1 MPQDPDLIVRAA
13 DDLIGDLNPQQA
25 EAVQYRGQALLIGA
39 GAGSGKT
46 RVLTRRIAWILTQFG
61 AWPSQILAITF
72 TNKAAAEMRE
82 RLTGL
87 IGPVAQRM
95 WVSTFHSACVRILR
109 RDGEQ
114 IGLKSGF
121 SIYDTADCERLVKLI
136 GADLNIDLKRYTPRS
151 ILARISDYKNN
162 LQGWREQLN
171 TYAADYKPG
180 QKGYQLGRFGNVEEL
195 YAVVY
200 AEYQHRLA
208 MANAVD
214 FDDLIVRTVE
224 LLRSCPMVAEYYRHK
239 FRYILVDEYQDT
251 NHAQYVLVRELAG
264 VDAGERPQPDAVAA
278 GRQGPAWIT
287 VVGDSDQSIY
297 AFRGADIRN
306 IQDFEQDFPNAKTII
321 LEQNYRSTQTILDA
335 ANAVIAHNEGRK
347 PKKLWTAL
355 GKGEPIVGYAADNAQ
370 QEAAWIASEI
380 ARLHA
385 EHGIAYSDMAVMY
398 RANAQSRSLEEAL
411 INAGLPYQ
419 LIGGT
424 RFYERREIKDAI
436 AYLQAIV
443 NPADDVNMRRIL
455 NVPKRGLGPRAESL
469 VTMYADTHATTFFD
483 GVLHVDELGA
493 PTRTAT
499 QLKAFRD
506 LMTALREFA
515 DAHNSKPSEIVAEVL
530 SKSGLLEELQR
541 SEDPQDASRVE
552 NLSQLQSVAAE
563 YEQKTPDATL
573 AGFLETTAL
582 VADSDQLPMDGEDSG
597 SVTLMTLH
605 TAKGLEYPVVF
616 LTGLEQGT
624 FPHSRSLEDTSEL
637 AEERRLAYV
646 GITRA
651 QRRLYVTRAAV
662 RAQWG
667 QAAEMMPSQFLD
679 EIPDQLI
686 DWKRREAG
694 MERMRGGWSAGGFG
708 DDEFGGW
715 DDDDFGGVSFGGAG
729 STYGSGSS
737 YGSRGG
743 SSQGYGSSY
752 GSSYGSHGGSSYGSR
767 SGYGSGRS
775 YGSSGSS
782 GSSYGSRSSRSGSR
796 SSYGSSGSRAS
807 YGSGSS
813 GSGRSGKVTTR
824 RIAPSAASKSKPN
837 AGSAA
842 SGNGLSISD
851 FQIGDRITHDKFGLG
866 TVVDLQDKGSKSVIT
881 VDFGSDGVKR
891 LMLAV
896 APIEKL

>member
-1 MPQDPDLIVRAA
+1 
-13 DDLIGDLNPQQA
+13 
-25 EAVQYRGQALLIGA
+25 
-39 GAGSGKT
+39 
-46 RVLTRRIAWILTQFG
+46 
-61 AWPSQILAITF
+61 
-72 TNKAAAEMRE
+72 
-82 RLTGL
+82 
-87 IGPVAQRM
+87 
-95 WVSTFHSACVRILR
+95 
-109 RDGEQ
+109 
-114 IGLKSGF
+114 
-121 SIYDTADCERLVKLI
+121 
-136 GADLNIDLKRYTPRS
+136 
-151 ILARISDYKNN
+151 
-162 LQGWREQLN
+162 
-171 TYAADYKPG
+171 
-180 QKGYQLGRFGNVEEL
+180 
-195 YAVVY
+195 
-200 AEYQHRLA
+200 
-208 MANAVD
+208 
-214 FDDLIVRTVE
+214 
-224 LLRSCPMVAEYYRHK
+224 
-239 FRYILVDEYQDT
+239 
-251 NHAQYVLVRELAG
+251 
-264 VDAGERPQPDAVAA
+264 
-278 GRQGPAWIT
+278 
-287 VVGDSDQSIY
+287 
-297 AFRGADIRN
+297 
-306 IQDFEQDFPNAKTII
+306 
-321 LEQNYRSTQTILDA
+321 
-335 ANAVIAHNEGRK
+335 
-347 PKKLWTAL
+347 
-355 GKGEPIVGYAADNAQ
+355 
-370 QEAAWIASEI
+370 
-380 ARLHA
+380 
-385 EHGIAYSDMAVMY
+385 MAVMY

-493 PTRTAT
+493 PARTAT

-679 EIPDQLI
+679 EIPPADRLEAPRSRHGAHA
-686 DWKRREAG
+686 RR
-694 MERMRGGWSAGGFG
+694 MVRRRVRRRRVRRMGRRRFRRGQF
-708 DDEFGGW
+708 
-715 DDDDFGGVSFGGAG
+715 
-729 STYGSGSS
+729 
-737 YGSRGG
+737 R
-743 SSQGYGSSY
+743 
-752 GSSYGSHGGSSYGSR
+752 R
-767 SGYGSGRS
+767 SGVDVRFRFLVRLARRLVAGIRLVLRLPVRVRVGQVIRFL
-775 YGSSGSS
+775 GIV
-782 GSSYGSRSSRSGSR
+782 RFLVRF
-796 SSYGSSGSRAS
+796 AL
-807 YGSGSS
+807 
-813 GSGRSGKVTTR
+813 VAV
-824 RIAPSAASKSKPN
+824 RIAPLAWVVGVPRHLRLRLLRLGPQRQGDDPSHRAV
-837 AGSAA
+837 G
-842 SGNGLSISD
+842 GL
-851 FQIGDRITHDKFGLG
+851 QVEAEYRVGDGRQRA
-866 TVVDLQDKGSKSVIT
+866 VDLGFPDRRQDH
-881 VDFGSDGVKR
+881 
-891 LMLAV
+891 A
-896 APIEKL
+896 